1 MSQPTA
7 YSYIRFST
15 PEQRKGDS
23 LRRQLQDSKDWAE
36 QNGYVLDNKL
46 RDLGKSAFLGDHLER
61 GALGQFLEKVKAGQI
76 PQGSAL
82 IVESFDRLSRD
93 TVSKAQ
99 AIFLQIIHA
108 GITVVTT
115 LDKKIYTVESIDE
128 NPMDLM
134 LSILIMMRAHDESK
148 HKSIRGLK
156 AWKEKREQAANG
168 GPKLT
173 GRTKGWLKLAKDRK
187 HHEVI
192 KERAEIVNRIFLERL
207 KGKSPARI
215 AREFN
220 QDETVTWKPISLQNK
235 KECGWWPGYVERI
248 LKDRAVLGIGQP
260 GRWIGNK
267 YKSEGPAIPNYY
279 PAIIAKDLFD
289 QVKATFQQNMQP
301 RKDGN
306 GVTGMGGRNGNM
318 NNLFAFIAKC
328 GYCGD
333 GMQFKETTAR
343 VSRVKKGYLLCS
355 RAKRKAGCK
364 EHYVP
369 YNEVENAVLQFC
381 RGLEPADLLPG
392 REEAESLLRS
402 LQGQLSVTKI
412 RIEELARKEAIQLDE
427 IEDTEGREER
437 RLLRPRLQAVQEEK
451 AALEND
457 LPRIQREIEIAS
469 SAGQTLQEH
478 LVGLKQLMDAMA
490 SLQGQ
495 QRIELR
501 LRLRNEIR
509 RLITSIKVYARD
521 DLYIVVK
528 FATGHFQHIFPR
540 ESIENRFLETA
551 ITAEAVQFMDES
563 GKVQSVLPLPGIPSV
578 SGVK

>member
-1 MSQPTA
+1 MSKPTA

-23 LRRQLQDSKDWAE
+23 LRRQLEDSQKWADE
-36 QNGYVLDNKL
+36 HGYVLDNKL
-46 RDLGKSAFLGDHLER
+46 RDLGRSAFHGDHLEK
-61 GALGQFLEKVKAGQI
+61 GALGEFLEKVKAGQI

-115 LDKKIYTVESIDE
+115 MDEKVYTVQSIDE

-192 KERAEIVNRIFLERL
+192 EDRAEIVRRIFRERR
-207 KGKSPARI
+207 KEKSPPQI
-215 AREFN
+215 MRELN
-220 QDETVTWKPISLQNK
+220 QDETIAWKPYSLYHK
-235 KECGWWPGYVERI
+235 KECGWWLGYVERI
-248 LKDRAVLGIGQP
+248 LRDRAVIGEGQP

-279 PAIIAKDLFD
+279 PKIVDEDLFYAV
-289 QVKATFQQNMQP
+289 QATFEANHQP
-301 RKDGN
+301 TKDGL
-306 GVTGMGGRNGNM
+306 GSVPRGGRNGAVHS
-318 NNLFAFIAKC
+318 LFSFIAKC
-328 GYCGD
+328 GRCGD
-333 GMQFKETTAR
+333 GMQHHKT
-343 VSRVKKGYLLCS
+343 YLLCS
-355 RAKRKAGCK
+355 RAKRKAGC
-364 EHYVP
+364 EIHYVP
-369 YNEVENAVLQFC
+369 YDAVESAVLQC
-381 RGLEPADLLPG
+381 CKGLEPADLLPE
-392 REEAESLLRS
+392 REEAESRLRTF
-402 LQGQLSVTKI
+402 QGQLSATET
-412 RIEELARKEAIQLDE
+412 RIATLSRKETNLMDE
-427 IEDTEGREER
+427 IEDTEDREHR
-437 RLLRPRLQAVQEEK
+437 RSVRPRLQAVREEK
-451 AALEND
+451 ATLEND

-469 SAGQTLQEH
+469 SAGQTMQEH
-478 LVGLKQLMDAMA
+478 LEGLKQLMGVMET
-490 SLQGQ
+490 LQGP

-509 RLITSIKVYARD
+509 RLIDK
-521 DLYIVVK
+521 
-528 FATGHFQHIFPR
+528 
-540 ESIENRFLETA
+540 IEIYPEGSFR
-551 ITAEAVQFMDES
+551 I
-563 GKVQSVLPLPGIPSV
+563 GGIPSSPDNLEV
-578 SGVK
+578 YVYFKNGRGQILYPHTGIGVELRDGFDGEY

>member
-1 MSQPTA
+1 MSKPTA

-23 LRRQLQDSKDWAE
+23 LRRQLEDSQKWADE
-36 QNGYVLDNKL
+36 HGYVLDNKL
-46 RDLGKSAFLGDHLER
+46 RDLGRSAFHGDHLEK
-61 GALGQFLEKVKAGQI
+61 GALGEFLEKVKAGQI

-115 LDKKIYTVESIDE
+115 MDEKVYTVQSIDE

-192 KERAEIVNRIFLERL
+192 EERAEIVRRIFQERL
-207 KGKSPARI
+207 KEKSPPQI
-215 AREFN
+215 MRELN
-220 QDETVTWKPISLQNK
+220 QDENIAWKPFSLHHK
-235 KECGWWPGYVERI
+235 RECGWWLGYVERI
-248 LKDRAVLGIGQP
+248 LRDRAVIGEGQP

-279 PAIIAKDLFD
+279 PAIVDEVLFYAV
-289 QVKATFQQNMQP
+289 QATFQQNHQP
-301 RKDGN
+301 TKDGN
-306 GVTGMGGRNGNM
+306 GTVPRGGRNGAVHS
-318 NNLFAFIAKC
+318 LFSFIAKC
-328 GYCGD
+328 GICGD
-333 GMQFKETTAR
+333 GMQHKQNAKTG
-343 VSRVKKGYLLCS
+343 KQYLLCS

-364 EHYVP
+364 IHYVP
-369 YNEVENAVLQFC
+369 YDEVESAVLQC
-381 RGLEPADLLPG
+381 CKGLEPADLLPD

-402 LQGQLSVTKI
+402 LQGQLTATETQITTLTRREK
-412 RIEELARKEAIQLDE
+412 IQLDE
-427 IEDTEGREER
+427 IEDTEDREER
-437 RLLRPRLQAVQEEK
+437 RSLRPRLQAVREEK

-469 SAGQTLQEH
+469 SAGQTMQEH
-478 LVGLKQLMDAMA
+478 LEGLRQLMGVMN
-490 SLQGQ
+490 SLEGQ

-509 RLITSIKVYARD
+509 RLIDKIEIYPEGTVQVPGVITPSMD
-521 DLYIVVK
+521 DLEVHVHFKTGRGQILYPRQGVGVEDRKSVV
-528 FATGHFQHIFPR
+528 
-540 ESIENRFLETA
+540 
-551 ITAEAVQFMDES
+551 
-563 GKVQSVLPLPGIPSV
+563 
-578 SGVK
+578 